1 MKLIFLYT
9 NQMLKS
15 CAFSNGQN
23 DMASHRQ
30 DADAILFS
38 RNGTFGSVI
47 TLLNI
52 VICELIVLILMIWT
66 VEFISMDC
74 Q

>member
-1 MKLIFLYT
+1 
-9 NQMLKS
+9 MLKS

-52 VICELIVLILMIWT
+52 VVCELIVLILMI
-66 VEFISMDC
+66 
-74 Q
+74 